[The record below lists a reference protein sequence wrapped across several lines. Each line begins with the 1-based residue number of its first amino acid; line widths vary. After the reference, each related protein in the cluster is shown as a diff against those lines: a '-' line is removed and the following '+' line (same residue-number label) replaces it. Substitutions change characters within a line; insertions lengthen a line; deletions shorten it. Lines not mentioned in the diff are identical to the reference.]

1 LKEEELSM
9 LSRFRRISLI
19 LFGLALMAQSPSPA
33 PPAKTSLAIYP
44 IKPAGA
50 SPYGALDMAGNVW

>member
-1 LKEEELSM
+1 M